1 VFSLLLLAGGGLV
14 GLAGRPRQPLTAAG
28 PALGLGLWLL
38 LFQVPPLREA
48 LLLAPLSPA
57 LLLVLAAVTTVAL
70 AVASQ
75 ARDAG

>member
-1 VFSLLLLAGGGLV
+1 
-14 GLAGRPRQPLTAAG
+14 
-28 PALGLGLWLL
+28 LWLL
-38 LFQVPPLREA
+38 VFQVPPLREA

-57 LLLVLAAVTTVAL
+57 LLLVLVAVTTVALAVAL

>member
-1 VFSLLLLAGGGLV
+1 
-14 GLAGRPRQPLTAAG
+14 
-28 PALGLGLWLL
+28 LWLL
-38 LFQVPPLREA
+38 VFQVPPLREA